1 VGLPENPDRVALDVA
16 AVHVPG
22 LQPRPA
28 RPADATMMGFGP
40 RTWPFVAEKTENRAQ
55 ETARVL
61 AGHQSCPQSEA
72 VVVTEP
78 EKNHIR

>member
-28 RPADATMMGFGP
+28 RPADATMMGFGRELGPSWRKKQKIVPKRP
-40 RTWPFVAEKTENRAQ
+40 RAYSLAINRAPN
-55 ETARVL
+55 RRPL
-61 AGHQSCPQSEA
+61 W
-72 VVVTEP
+72 
-78 EKNHIR
+78 